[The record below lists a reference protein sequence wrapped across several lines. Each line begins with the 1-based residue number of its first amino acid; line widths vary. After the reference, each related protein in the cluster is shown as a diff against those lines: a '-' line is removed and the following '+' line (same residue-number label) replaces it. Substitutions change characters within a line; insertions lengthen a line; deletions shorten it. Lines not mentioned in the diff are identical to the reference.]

1 MYTKLQPNN
10 IRSDLPIIP
19 VIYVKEEEWEGE
31 HTGESCDGDDESKGD
46 ITDGNEWLTVEE
58 AVLRNDA
65 TCNNINKKFMLNR
78 NMIVY
83 HGIKHLNN
91 EMSTASILTNI
102 VYTVYSVYTGLLL
115 IISLCV
121 SVSFCG
127 VKLKPYF
134 SSIIDVSKDESIP
147 FQAQVQKYIYGSR
160 LFSCCLF
167 LFVGGENLLP
177 LLSTGWLQNG
187 FEHGVDKRI
196 WFV

>member
-19 VIYVKEEEWEGE
+19 VIDVKEEEWEGE
-31 HTGESCDGDDESKGD
+31 HTGESCDGNDESKGD

-78 NMIVY
+78 NMRVY
-83 HGIKHLNN
+83 HSFSGA
-91 EMSTASILTNI
+91 ST
-102 VYTVYSVYTGLLL
+102 
-115 IISLCV
+115 
-121 SVSFCG
+121 
-127 VKLKPYF
+127 
-134 SSIIDVSKDESIP
+134 
-147 FQAQVQKYIYGSR
+147 KYIYGSR

-167 LFVGGENLLP
+167 LFVGGEKLLP

-187 FEHGVDKRI
+187 FEHGVDNLYKL
-196 WFV
+196 

>member
-1 MYTKLQPNN
+1 MYRKLQPNN

-19 VIYVKEEEWEGE
+19 VIDVKEEEWEGE
-31 HTGESCDGDDESKGD
+31 HTGESCDGNDESKGD

-78 NMIVY
+78 NMRVY
-83 HGIKHLNN
+83 HGIKHL
-91 EMSTASILTNI
+91 E
-102 VYTVYSVYTGLLL
+102 
-115 IISLCV
+115 
-121 SVSFCG
+121 
-127 VKLKPYF
+127 
-134 SSIIDVSKDESIP
+134 DESIP

-160 LFSCCLF
+160 LFSSCLF

-187 FEHGVDKRI
+187 FEHSVDKRI